1 VWLAQESLTALGADI
16 FMKANA
22 AAGALTGSSD
32 ALSKSTRRKMDEA
45 KRLLSLT
52 VSRRDLI

>member
-1 VWLAQESLTALGADI
+1 
-16 FMKANA
+16 MKANA

-32 ALSKSTRRKMDEA
+32 ALSKSTRRKMEEA

-52 VSRRDLI
+52 VTRFDLI